1 MFVHNLKLKIITVV
15 SSLPRKQS
23 SKNREM
29 LDYDLLEE
37 LMNRTFSDSDDLDS
51 TFTISRNDEASMNVS
66 WNEEGFLDDSQSKNK
81 AHISLKDTL
90 PTSSASDRHKLNLS
104 STEIS
109 FESTVGDIDEL
120 AFMMTRK
127 ASTSSL
133 NEESRTRFENN
144 GKLSIGSTVQ
154 PKRSNLNGSFKSDES
169 SDAALDAA
177 DAMISKLV
185 QMQKDGTTNFKINA
199 QFQQGNRKNSKNNSE
214 VKLKGVKKRKNIVKH
229 IVEVGNR
236 EHPIN
241 ETKSQES
248 VKNEIKQSK

>member
-1 MFVHNLKLKIITVV
+1 MSVHNLKLKIITVV

-23 SKNREM
+23 NKNREM

-37 LMNRTFSDSDDLDS
+37 LMNRTFSDSDDFDS
-51 TFTISRNDEASMNVS
+51 TFTMSRNDEASMNVS
-66 WNEEGFLDDSQSKNK
+66 WNEEGLSDDCQSKNN
-81 AHISLKDTL
+81 AHTSLKDTL
-90 PTSSASDRHKLNLS
+90 PIASASDRYKLNLS
-104 STEIS
+104 SSEIS

-120 AFMMTRK
+120 AFMMARK
-127 ASTSSL
+127 DSTSSL
-133 NEESRTRFENN
+133 NEESRTKFDNN
-144 GKLSIGSTVQ
+144 GKLSIESTVQ

-169 SDAALDAA
+169 SDAADAA

-185 QMQKDGTTNFKINA
+185 QMQKDGKTNFKINA

-236 EHPIN
+236 EHPIK